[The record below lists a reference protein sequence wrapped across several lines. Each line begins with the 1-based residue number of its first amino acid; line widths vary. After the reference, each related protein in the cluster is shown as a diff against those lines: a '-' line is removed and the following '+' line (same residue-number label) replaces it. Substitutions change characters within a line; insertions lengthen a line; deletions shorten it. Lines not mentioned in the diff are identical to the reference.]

1 MLQASNLSTSVLG
14 YFFLK
19 FLLAFILSCLVLSL
33 IQVLNKHCFVRC
45 FSESIT
51 IMHPLKPSGVMA
63 YIRPRINYTRTSN
76 MKAQLGN
83 KVHELFMYFPE
94 FKPRKYVLSHFFLCS
109 WTWQLD
115 ALAGFEILFFFRAS
129 PFSSFYFSYMVV
141 ALWQEIA
148 TRGSRILAYRR
159 RLISGS
165 AISCVSTPLYLLL
178 SFIPLFLRM
187 LARHLSNLCSYFS
200 LNHTFFHSF
209 IHFVV
214 CLTNDP

>member
-115 ALAGFEILFFFRAS
+115 ALAGFEFFFFFPS
-129 PFSSFYFSYMVV
+129 VSFFF
-141 ALWQEIA
+141 
-148 TRGSRILAYRR
+148 
-159 RLISGS
+159 
-165 AISCVSTPLYLLL
+165 LLL
-178 SFIPLFLRM
+178 FLYGRRSVTGNSNPWLADTCISPETDLGFCNFMCLHATIP
-187 LARHLSNLCSYFS
+187 AA
-200 LNHTFFHSF
+200 FFHPVIPANACQAF
-209 IHFVV
+209 IEFV
-214 CLTNDP
+214 